1 MRKCFVV
8 AFLECLVLG
17 ERERER
23 EQSREQSR
31 ERARESRERAVCIN
45 KYFILFKNTRY

>member
-17 ERERER
+17 ERERESRAESRAER
-23 EQSREQSR
+23 ER
-31 ERARESRERAVCIN
+31 ERAERELCA
-45 KYFILFKNTRY
+45 

>member
-23 EQSREQSR
+23 AEQRAEQRESEREQ
-31 ERARESRERAVCIN
+31 RESCA
-45 KYFILFKNTRY
+45 